1 MLDTFLNGYE
11 SVLHYVAQ
19 FIVYTLELIGIIIV
33 AVGSVRVLVRVAK
46 SLKSHEPINVVVTLG
61 RALAIALEFKL
72 GAEII
77 KTVIVKDLRELLIIG
92 MVTALRAVL
101 AILIHWEIKNE
112 RADDEMALKLNEI
125 KKENKDNKED

>member
-1 MLDTFLNGYE
+1 MLDTILNVYE
-11 SVLHYVAQ
+11 SVLHYIAE
-19 FIVYTLELIGIIIV
+19 FTVYTLELIGILIV
-33 AVGSVRVLVRVAK
+33 AIGSMRVIVRVAK

-77 KTVIVKDLRELLIIG
+77 KTVIVKDLRELMIIG
-92 MVTALRAVL
+92 IVTALRAVL

-112 RADDEMALKLNEI
+112 KADEEMHHLESGDDVGK
-125 KKENKDNKED
+125 